1 MVNEWQLAG
10 NIAAGLGFGAVIG
23 LERQWRARMAGLRTN
38 ALVAAGA
45 ALFVLL
51 SQYGFAAATSTTG
64 YDGSR
69 VAAQIVSGIGFL
81 GAGVIMRDGLNVRGL
96 NTAATLWCSAA
107 VGALAGTGLYVVAAL
122 GTAGVVGANLV
133 LRPLGRRMDR
143 EPGGGAE
150 VATDYY
156 FEAVCLETEEAH
168 IRTLVVQAVTRSGF
182 RLRAV
187 HSRDDGAARPDD
199 GTPPKVT
206 VAAELTTERRDDS
219 LLEEAVSR
227 LSLEPA
233 VSAVSWTVLNNPDG
247 GEGDYGEPYGADYGD
262 RGQHG
267 RRHRVRDF
275 FSGPGGPAGP
285 GGPSRKS
292 G

>member
-1 MVNEWQLAG
+1 MVNEWQLAA
-10 NIAAGLGFGAVIG
+10 NITAGLGFGAVIG

-133 LRPLGRRMDR
+133 LRPLGRRLDR

-156 FEAVCLETEEAH
+156 FEAVCTEPEEAH
-168 IRTLVVQAVTRSGF
+168 IRALVVQAVSRPGF

-187 HSRDDGAARPDD
+187 HSRDDGTGRADD
-199 GTPPKVT
+199 GTPAKVT

-233 VSAVSWTVLNNPDG
+233 VSAVSWTVLNHPDG
-247 GEGDYGEPYGADYGD
+247 DEEEFDGDYD
-262 RGQHG
+262 RRQGG
-267 RRHRVRDF
+267 NPGSGYRDR
-275 FSGPGGPAGP
+275 PP
-285 GGPSRKS
+285 RKT

>member
-1 MVNEWQLAG
+1 MAA
-10 NIAAGLGFGAVIG
+10 NITAGLGFGAIIG

-38 ALVAAGA
+38 ALVAAGS

-107 VGALAGTGLYVVAAL
+107 VGALAGTGLYVVAML
-122 GTAGVVGANLV
+122 GTAGVVGANTL
-133 LRPLGRRMDR
+133 LRPLARGLDR
-143 EPGGGAE
+143 GGHGGAE
-150 VATDYY
+150 VATGYL
-156 FEAVCLETEEAH
+156 FEVVCTEPEEAH
-168 IRTLVVQAVTRSGF
+168 VRTLVVQAVARPDFLLRS
-182 RLRAV
+182 V
-187 HSRDDGAARPDD
+187 HSRDAD
-199 GTPPKVT
+199 TPGKVI
-206 VAAELTTERRDDS
+206 VSAGITTEKRDDS

-233 VSAVSWTVLNNPDG
+233 VSAVSWTVLHGPDDESG
-247 GEGDYGEPYGADYGD
+247 DTDEDYGP
-262 RGQHG
+262 RWRG
-267 RRHRVRDF
+267 RRVRNLF
-275 FSGPGGPAGP
+275 TG
-285 GGPSRKS
+285 R
-292 G
+292 

>member
-81 GAGVIMRDGLNVRGL
+81 GAGVIMRDGLSVRGL

-107 VGALAGTGLYVVAAL
+107 VGALAGTGLYVVATL
-122 GTAGVVGANLV
+122 GTLGVVGANLV
-133 LRPLGRRMDR
+133 LRPLGRRLDR

-156 FEAVCLETEEAH
+156 FEAVCTKPEEAPV
-168 IRTLVVQAVTRSGF
+168 RALVVQAVSRPGF

-187 HSRDDGAARPDD
+187 HSRDADTRGM
-199 GTPPKVT
+199 VT

-233 VSAVSWTVLNNPDG
+233 VSAVSWTVTNHPDG
-247 GEGDYGEPYGADYGD
+247 NDDEDHYRRDD
-262 RGQHG
+262 RGRRDAGG
-267 RRHRVRDF
+267 RRRSRVRDF
-275 FSGPGGPAGP
+275 FSGPGEG
-285 GGPSRKS
+285 RR
-292 G
+292 